1 MLLLIETLITL
12 VLIIIAYYKF
22 SFQYWKKQN
31 VPFIQPSIPWGNYPS
46 ALKRQDNF
54 GELIVQMYH
63 KMKKQGHK
71 YFGIYLFFRPCFVPT
86 DPKFIK
92 LILAKDFQHFNFRN
106 FYYNEKDDPIS
117 AHLLSLNGEKWKR
130 LRSKLTPTFTAGKIK
145 MVFKIFVECG
155 KVIESTLEQHSK
167 NKIPLNIKE
176 LFSSYSTDVIVN
188 CAFGVEVD
196 RFKKTEF
203 KKYSQKA
210 LDFNTRRCVV
220 MYLGAVFP
228 KLCRKL
234 GFRQIE
240 KSAGNFFIDIV
251 KNTVEFREKTNTVRN
266 DFLQLLINLKNNDDD
281 WGQFSI
287 EEIAAQCFI
296 FFLAGFETSATTMAF
311 ALYEIAANPDV
322 YDKVVNEIKSVL
334 KKHNEEIT
342 HDAIKEMTYL
352 GQVVDGSYIN
362 FIKLL
367 FLISVSD
374 LFVVESLRLH
384 APAYFV
390 SRTCT
395 QDYHIPE
402 KDILLKKGFQVL
414 IPIRGIHSDPEFYP
428 EPKKFKPERF
438 SPENRQN
445 IEPYSYMPFGEGPRI
460 CIGG

>member
-1 MLLLIETLITL
+1 MLLLAESLITL
-12 VLIIIAYYKF
+12 VLLLIAYYKF
-22 SFQYWKKQN
+22 SFQYWKRQN

-54 GELIVQMYH
+54 GELVVRMYH
-63 KMKKQGHK
+63 QMKKQGHK
-71 YFGIYLFFRPCFVPT
+71 YFGIYLFFQPCFVPT

-155 KVIESTLEQHSK
+155 KIIEHTLEHHAQNRTSFDV
-167 NKIPLNIKE
+167 KE
-176 LFSSYSTDVIVN
+176 MFSSYSTDVIVN

-196 RFKKTEF
+196 RLKKTEF
-203 KKYSQKA
+203 KNYSQKA
-210 LDFNTRRCVV
+210 LDFNTRRCIV

-234 GFRQIE
+234 GFRQIA
-240 KSAGNFFIDIV
+240 KSAGDFFINIV
-251 KNTVEFREKTNTVRN
+251 RNTVEFREKTNTIRN
-266 DFLQLLINLKNNDDD
+266 DFLQLLINLKNDESDD

-287 EEIAAQCFI
+287 EEVAAQCFI
-296 FFLAGFETSATTMAF
+296 FFLAGFETSATTMSF
-311 ALYEIAANPDV
+311 ALYEIAANPHV
-322 YDKVVNEIKSVL
+322 YEQIMDEMRRVLDKYNGEMC
-334 KKHNEEIT
+334 

-352 GQVVDGSYIN
+352 GQVVD
-362 FIKLL
+362 
-367 FLISVSD
+367 
-374 LFVVESLRLH
+374 ETLRIH
-384 APAYFV
+384 SPAYAV

-395 QDYHIPE
+395 QDYHVPE
-402 KDILLKKGFQVL
+402 TNIVLKKGFQVL

-428 EPKKFKPERF
+428 EPEKFKPERF
-438 SPENRQN
+438 HPDNRQN
-445 IEPYSYMPFGEGPRI
+445 IEPYSYLPFGEGPRI
-460 CIGG
+460 CIG